1 MRPAVLSASR
11 RGASQAARRQ
21 RGAYA
26 LEYGLVFPFL
36 FLVIYGS
43 LAFAVVMFM
52 RIDLQH
58 AAEEGARAA
67 LQYRPTA
74 GARLQQAVTVA
85 NQRTSWM
92 PGPRTVVADLCAGGV
107 SCEPTSTPA
116 SPTAVCGDTVSTAC
130 QLTVVASYNYAANP
144 IVPPLPGLGFLL
156 PSLLQA
162 SATVLVDA
170 KTLAP

>member
-1 MRPAVLSASR
+1 MTR
-11 RGASQAARRQ
+11 RHGPGTLARRQ
-21 RGAYA
+21 GGAYA

-52 RIDLQH
+52 RIDLQY

-85 NQRTSWM
+85 NARTSWM
-92 PGPRTVVADLCAGGV
+92 PGPRTVVADLCAGGL
-107 SCEPTSTPA
+107 SCEPTSTPVA
-116 SPTAVCGDTVSTAC
+116 PTTVCGDTVTTAC
-130 QLTVVASYNYAANP
+130 QLTVVASYNYAAHP

-156 PSLLQA
+156 PGVLRA
-162 SATVLVDA
+162 SATVLVDG